1 MTNIT
6 DEEMKTFAKNLD
18 GAISILACGIPEM
31 QGFARDVLL
40 KLRKRNV
47 DIIDNRIPSSFDA
60 VIDEYK
66 RSGKYDAYSEQ
77 EKALAKSSYKAFL
90 SRSVGI
96 IDLLLFLLG

>member
-1 MTNIT
+1 MNNIT

-18 GAISILACGIPEM
+18 GAISIIACGVPEI
-31 QGFARDVLL
+31 QDFARDVLL

-47 DIIDNRIPSSFDA
+47 DTIDNRISSSIDA
-60 VIDEYK
+60 VIDKYK

-90 SRSVGI
+90 SRSIGI
-96 IDLLLFLLG
+96 IDVLLFLLG

>member
-1 MTNIT
+1 MTDN
-6 DEEMKTFAKNLD
+6 EMKAFAKNLD
-18 GAISILACGIPEM
+18 GAISILACGVPEI
-31 QGFARDVLL
+31 QDFARDVLL

-47 DIIDNRIPSSFDA
+47 DIIDNRISSGIDA

-66 RSGKYDAYSEQ
+66 RLGEYDTYSER
-77 EKALAKSSYKAFL
+77 ETAFAESLHKAFL

>member
-6 DEEMKTFAKNLD
+6 DKEMKTFAKNLD
-18 GAISILACGIPEM
+18 GAVSLLACGIPEM
-31 QGFARDVLL
+31 QDFARDVLL

-47 DIIDNRIPSSFDA
+47 DIIDSRISSGIDA

-66 RSGKYDAYSEQ
+66 RLGKYDTYSEQ
-77 EKALAKSSYKAFL
+77 EKAFAESLHKAFL

-96 IDLLLFLLG
+96 IDILLLLLG